1 MNLQSSTISTWG
13 KSTAVRLPAQLVK
26 QAGLQLGQSIQ
37 FEAQKDG
44 TITMRPILPKLNLD
58 ALLSQVT
65 PENLPDEGDL
75 DWGKPVGS
83 EIW

>member
-1 MNLQSSTISTWG
+1 MDHQTSTISTWG
-13 KSTAVRLPAQLVK
+13 KSAAVRLPARLVK
-26 QAGLQLGQSIQ
+26 QVGLQLGQSIQ
-37 FEAQKDG
+37 FEAQTDG
-44 TITMRPILPKLNLD
+44 TITMRPIMPKLNLD
-58 ALLSQVT
+58 VLLSQIT